1 MADSA
6 AHLVDEILPKRPIRQ
21 WVLSVPF
28 PLRYLFATNP
38 QVMSRVLTIVHRVI
52 STFLIKRSG
61 RKVKSGAQSGA
72 VTLIQRFGSALNL
85 NLHFH
90 MLYLNGV
97 YDNKGYF
104 WPVKPPTPGDLDGVT
119 HKIAKRVSR
128 YLERAG
134 YLYRD
139 AETEYLDLL
148 PEEGDAMHRI
158 IGASI
163 TYRLAFGTNAG
174 KKALTLQAVPT
185 NDYRAKSSELV
196 SKQAGFS
203 LHAGVACKSNQRKK
217 LERLCRYITRP
228 AIAEQRLSLASNGNV
243 IVSLKTP
250 YDDGTSHVVLSPM
263 EFMGRLAAL
272 VPKPRVN
279 LTRFHGVFSPRSRLR
294 VYVVP
299 GKPED
304 ESKENSQSAMD
315 KAYAMTWAQRL
326 KRVFA
331 IEIEK
336 CDKCGGRV
344 KIIASIEDPAVIE
357 KILKHVGLD
366 EESQT
371 RNRSPPSSLFSHSTQ
386 LF

>member
-1 MADSA
+1 
-6 AHLVDEILPKRPIRQ
+6 
-21 WVLSVPF
+21 
-28 PLRYLFATNP
+28 
-38 QVMSRVLTIVHRVI
+38 VLTIVHRVI

-90 MLYLNGV
+90 MLYLNGI
-97 YDNKGYF
+97 YDANGYF
-104 WPVKPPTPGDLDGVT
+104 WPVKPPTPGDLDEIT
-119 HKIAKRVSR
+119 HKIARRFSR

-139 AETEYLDLL
+139 TESEYLDLVTD
-148 PEEGDAMHRI
+148 EEDAMHGI

-163 TYRLAFGTNAG
+163 TYRLAFGPNAG
-174 KKALTLQAVPT
+174 RKALTLQAIPT
-185 NDYRAKSSELV
+185 SDQKAQSRELV

-203 LHAGVACKSNQRKK
+203 LHAGVACKSHQRKK
-217 LERLCRYITRP
+217 LECLCRYITRP

-243 IVSLKTP
+243 IVALKTP

-294 VYVVP
+294 AHVVP
-299 GKPED
+299 GKPDDQSEQV
-304 ESKENSQSAMD
+304 SQSTRG
-315 KAYAMTWAQRL
+315 KSYSMTWAQRL
-326 KRVFA
+326 KRVFS

-336 CDKCGGRV
+336 CEKCGGKV
-344 KIIASIEDPAVIE
+344 KIIASIEDPDVIE
-357 KILKHVGLD
+357 QILKHLGLD
-366 EESQT
+366 AASKT
-371 RNRSPPSSLFSHSTQ
+371 RNRSPPEGLFPHSTQ

>member
-1 MADSA
+1 MADSS
-6 AHLVDEILPKRPIRQ
+6 AHLVDEVLPKRPIRQ

-38 QVMSRVLTIVHRVI
+38 KVMSRVLTIVHRVI

-61 RKVKSGAQSGA
+61 RAVKSGAQSGS

-90 MLYLNGV
+90 MLYLNGI

-104 WPVKPPTPGDLDGVT
+104 WPVKPPTPGDLDEIT

-128 YLERAG
+128 YLGRAG
-134 YLYRD
+134 HLYRD
-139 AETEYLDLL
+139 AESEYLDLMSD
-148 PEEGDAMHRI
+148 EEDAMHGI

-163 TYRLAFGTNAG
+163 TYRLAFGLNAG
-174 KKALTLQAVPT
+174 RKALTLQAVPT
-185 NDYRAKSSELV
+185 SDNSAKSSELV
-196 SKQAGFS
+196 SKQSGFS

-243 IVSLKTP
+243 VVALKTP

-279 LTRFHGVFSPRSRLR
+279 LTRFHGVFSPRSGLR
-294 VYVVP
+294 AHVVP
-299 GKPED
+299 GKPDD
-304 ESKENSQSAMD
+304 ESKQAPQSGRG
-315 KAYAMTWAQRL
+315 KSYSMTWAQRL

-331 IEIEK
+331 IEIET
-336 CDKCGGRV
+336 CEKCGGNV
-344 KIIASIEDPAVIE
+344 KIIASIEDPDVIE
-357 KILKHVGLD
+357 KILKHLGLD
-366 EESQT
+366 EASQA
-371 RNRSPPSSLFSHSTQ
+371 RNRSPPAGLFPHSTQ
-386 LF
+386 LV